1 MTVKHANNYHVSNAV
16 KLLASTAPPE
26 FITPEGLLGY
36 CQSRLRD
43 LDRHIQE
50 RFAAEQKT
58 INLQA
63 GLNKLKDAIRLAASD
78 STIDANELK
87 GLQDQIAALK
97 AGSGDPDVLNRLDAI
112 ESLCTNNLTPDLAKD
127 GPIKAID
134 DLGKDLGS
142 GRELSMIE
150 LQSVVSQRQT
160 ALQLTTNL
168 MNTMNQSAQGIVQN
182 IK

>member
-1 MTVKHANNYHVSNAV
+1 MSDFVMKCGVANAI
-16 KLLASTAPPE
+16 KLLSSTAPPA
-26 FITPEGLLGY
+26 FLTPEALLGY

-43 LDRHIQE
+43 LDRGIQE

-58 INLQA
+58 IRVQQ
-63 GLNKLKDAIRLAASD
+63 GLN
-78 STIDANELK
+78 
-87 GLQDQIAALK
+87 ALK
-97 AGSGDPDVLNRLDAI
+97 TTIQRAAAESGLSPDEKAAIQTQIDDLKATTDDPDLLKRLDAI
-112 ESLCTNNLTPDLAKD
+112 GALCTDTLTPQQATD

-168 MNTMNQSAQGIVQN
+168 MNTMNQSSQSIVQN